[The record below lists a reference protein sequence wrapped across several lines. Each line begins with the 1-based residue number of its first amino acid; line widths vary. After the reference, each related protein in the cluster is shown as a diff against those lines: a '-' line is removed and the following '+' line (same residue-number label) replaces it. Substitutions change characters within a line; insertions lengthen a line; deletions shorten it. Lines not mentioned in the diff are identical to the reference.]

1 MTLAPPDLVLRGER
15 VTLRPSR
22 PADVDALLAVLAEPA
37 VVRWWR
43 VSTREDVVEE
53 LGVGLT
59 VLVGD
64 AVAGWL
70 LVTEETEPDYRSVA
84 FDIAL
89 TTALHGGGYGREAL
103 RLVIAHC
110 IARGHHRFT
119 IDPAVDNE
127 RAIRSYAAVG
137 FKPVGILREHERRP
151 GGRWGDSLL
160 MDLVAREFVA

>member
-1 MTLAPPDLVLRGER
+1 MTLVPPDLILHGER

-22 PADVDALLAVLAEPA
+22 QADVDALVAVLAEPA
-37 VVRWWR
+37 VMRWWR
-43 VSTREDVVEE
+43 ASTREDVVEE

-59 VLVGD
+59 VRVGD

-103 RLVIAHC
+103 RLMVGHC
-110 IARGHHRFT
+110 IACGHHRFT

-151 GGRWGDSLL
+151 DGRWGDSLL